1 MEFRRLGHRRI
12 IKIMNRKQ
20 TRFKRKIHRNYFWKE
35 RMKERLQLKRE
46 LSNLHL
52 KVEYAW
58 SEEIFLDRIK
68 NFCDSTDVLMI
79 HRMGTMFCGETE
91 RQKSDELQSR
101 LKDVRL
107 NLAMSGFY
115 VNTDHCIHRNLHTD
129 CIFLTNK
136 DPDMPIVIDT
146 GASISLT
153 PNKDDF
159 ISFESAG
166 NRVSTLENL

>member
-1 MEFRRLGHRRI
+1 
-12 IKIMNRKQ
+12 
-20 TRFKRKIHRNYFWKE
+20 
-35 RMKERLQLKRE
+35 MKERLQLKRE
-46 LSNLHL
+46 LSELQL

-58 SEEIFLDRIK
+58 SEEKFLDRIK

-79 HRMGTMFCGETE
+79 QRMGAMFCGETE
-91 RQKSDELQSR
+91 RQKLDELQSR

-136 DPDMPIVIDT
+136 DPDMPIVIETAVDT
-146 GASISLT
+146 LLASLYVA
-153 PNKDDF
+153 K
-159 ISFESAG
+159 
-166 NRVSTLENL
+166 